1 MSALLNRLL
10 GAFFV
15 GVVFSSILYG
25 VTWLQVYLYFTEH
38 SSKDGAF
45 LKSFVTALRVLDSI
59 HLALLCHGFY
69 IAAVTNFGNFLAD
82 LHAPWFKVSLGILC
96 CQDLP
101 TEPKEECLHA
111 TRYCLYRL
119 SISATLL
126 EPDRV
131 LSTRVCYLQQSSVS
145 GFQSPRSA
153 VSETDPGFAIVFTV
167 KSFQMGSYLE
177 NAPSVPYG
185 ASALSLEVACGVF
198 ITAGMVYYV
207 LQQRSG
213 AKRTK
218 RVVNLVILYIVN
230 SGALNLVFASTCL
243 ITYVKFPTTL
253 IYAPS
258 FFVLVR
264 LYVCSFITI
273 LNSRVNVRSR
283 LRGERRTVVTI
294 THEQVIDGHPQSTL
308 KLGSHSSSEMLAMM
322 RIGEG
327 TAEKAVGVNGDIC

>member
-45 LKSFVTALRVLDSI
+45 LKSFVAVLVVLDSI

-69 IAAVTNFGNFLAD
+69 IAAVTNFGNYLAD
-82 LHAPWFKVSLGILC
+82 LHAPWSLVVQSIIGVAVTTCI
-96 CQDLP
+96 QQFY
-101 TEPKEECLHA
+101 A
-111 TRYCLYRL
+111 VRIYQL
-119 SISATLL
+119 SQRKNVYMPLVISVLSAT
-126 EPDRV
+126 E
-131 LSTRVCYLQQSSVS
+131 
-145 GFQSPRSA
+145 F
-153 VSETDPGFAIVFTV
+153 GFAIVFTV

-230 SGALNLVFASTCL
+230 SGALNL
-243 ITYVKFPTTL
+243 
-253 IYAPS
+253 
-258 FFVLVR
+258 
-264 LYVCSFITI
+264 
-273 LNSRVNVRSR
+273 
-283 LRGERRTVVTI
+283 
-294 THEQVIDGHPQSTL
+294 
-308 KLGSHSSSEMLAMM
+308 
-322 RIGEG
+322 
-327 TAEKAVGVNGDIC
+327 

>member
-45 LKSFVTALRVLDSI
+45 LKSFSARLDTLGTPLSWVLHSCGYELREFSGRPSCPMVQSIIGDST
-59 HLALLCHGFY
+59 LSGF
-69 IAAVTNFGNFLAD
+69 TN
-82 LHAPWFKVSLGILC
+82 S
-96 CQDLP
+96 
-101 TEPKEECLHA
+101 
-111 TRYCLYRL
+111 
-119 SISATLL
+119 
-126 EPDRV
+126 V
-131 LSTRVCYLQQSSVS
+131 LSVTE
-145 GFQSPRSA
+145 F
-153 VSETDPGFAIVFTV
+153 GFAIVFTV

-198 ITAGMVYYV
+198 ITVGMVYYV

-218 RVVNLVILYIVN
+218 RVVNLVILYIIN

-264 LYVCSFITI
+264 LYSSYSKQALIVGNR
-273 LNSRVNVRSR
+273 LNSRVNVRSK
-283 LRGERRTVVTI
+283 LRGERRTIVTI

-322 RIGEG
+322 RIREG
-327 TAEKAVGVNGDIC
+327 TAEKAVGVDEDIC